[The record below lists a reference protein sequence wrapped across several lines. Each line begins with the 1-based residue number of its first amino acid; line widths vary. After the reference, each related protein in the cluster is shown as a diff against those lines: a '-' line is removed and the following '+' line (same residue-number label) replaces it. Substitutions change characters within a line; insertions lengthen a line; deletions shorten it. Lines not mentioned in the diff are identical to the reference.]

1 MDLYGKPVTMTYGGN
16 ETFKSTFGGIVS
28 LILLGFLISVFGL
41 KLRDMI
47 MRDST
52 EIRKNTLVS
61 ISNSYSPPENLST
74 KNITIAFQ
82 LSNYIGDG
90 SYDDPRYG

>member
-1 MDLYGKPVTMTYGGN
+1 
-16 ETFKSTFGGIVS
+16 
-28 LILLGFLISVFGL
+28 
-41 KLRDMI
+41 